1 MNKYL
6 KPVYSI
12 IPPDCLHQIEGE
24 EHRTLLSEDEVE
36 FVIEY
41 CIENDMDDMDRFILP
56 IIRKLELARVASIT
70 TERFFKDELDIIELS
85 DEGDIIW
92 SPKNAQA

>member
-1 MNKYL
+1 
-6 KPVYSI
+6 
-12 IPPDCLHQIEGE
+12 
-24 EHRTLLSEDEVE
+24 
-36 FVIEY
+36 
-41 CIENDMDDMDRFILP
+41 MDDMDRFILP